1 MHSALVAILRGITPA
16 EAVPVG
22 RAVLAAG
29 ITMIE
34 VPLNSPDPF
43 ASIKALVT
51 ELGHEAVVGAGTVLS
66 AGEVERLAATG
77 ARLVVSPNT
86 DTEVIS
92 RTKELGLL
100 SYPGVYTASE
110 CFAALKAGADALKLF
125 PAGSAGPDHLAAL
138 RAVLPGAV
146 PVLAVGGVGPQ
157 AFRAWKSAGAQGF
170 GIGSALYRPGR
181 TAAETGK
188 RADEIVAAF
197 EAAGF
202 AHSRQGQPTSGR
214 K

>member
-1 MHSALVAILRGITPA
+1 MHSPLVAILRGITPE

-29 ITMIE
+29 ITTIE

-43 ASIKALVT
+43 ASIKALVL
-51 ELGHEAVVGAGTVLS
+51 ELGHAAVIGAGTVLS
-66 AGEVERLAATG
+66 ATEVERLAATG

-86 DTEVIS
+86 NPQVIS
-92 RTKELGLL
+92 RAKALGLL

-110 CFAALKAGADALKLF
+110 CFAALAAGADALKLF

-138 RAVLPGAV
+138 RAVLPDAA

-157 AFRAWKSAGAQGF
+157 MFHAWLSAGAQGF
-170 GIGSALYRPGR
+170 GVGSALYRPGR
-181 TAAETGK
+181 TAAETGT
-188 RADEIVAAF
+188 RANEIVAAF
-197 EAAGF
+197 EAARF
-202 AHSRQGQPTSGR
+202 AQSRQNQPTGR
-214 K
+214 RK